1 MNIEFPSYNFD
12 NNQFSQ
18 TCPLASI
25 VPGEAVDISAES
37 DHVVC
42 SVSPSRIV
50 VTDVPENR
58 ALLLDYCCDGSYLKI
73 VSDDCQFVTPNNDDE
88 WEVVKPIL
96 KELAQRG
103 VFVLTEVNLPAIKEK
118 CRKSYYS
125 SSDGTLINE
134 VFEVDRLTPEKM
146 GEAGLMF
153 VGDALQQITRCYFDP
168 THQISGWC
176 DSEEN
181 DPFYHSP
188 RCFCMEIMMSHVPV
202 LSTKHGQS
210 VPVQIY
216 DVNMSSNCARVDGH
230 ILVTHSGAPI
240 KIWPLSEVIS
250 KVDAATLA
258 VVDSSIPVQRETGKK
273 FDQAYF
279 ESLRKSIYLRHFSD
293 LLRDYEAVN
302 RDFTTQ
308 LRGYKK
314 GLHTL
319 ADQATADNLLKKLA
333 SCSVVTEV
341 EETIIKL
348 ATLQMVKETVIML
361 DFLPAATHKSISV
374 SMELVPLKELQ
385 ELANSYEQKY
395 FVDDCLNELVTRGTL
410 GCIFTNDYFCA
421 AKRNEQL
428 MSLLAKGTELLQG
441 LAGISEVIKKVLKP
455 FMLRSPGVPEKV
467 RKLDH

>member
-279 ESLRKSIYLRHFSD
+279 ESLRKSIYLSNFSA
-293 LLRDYEAVN
+293 LLRHYGDVYG
-302 RDFTTQ
+302 DFTTQ
-308 LRGYKK
+308 FREYKK
-314 GLHTL
+314 GLDTP
-319 ADQATADNLLKKLA
+319 ADHANADNLLRELA

-341 EETIIKL
+341 EETVRKL
-348 ATLQMVKETVIML
+348 AILQLVKEHTIRL
-361 DFLPAATHKSISV
+361 DFLLAATNKSIGV
-374 SMELVPLKELQ
+374 GMELMAINDLQ
-385 ELANSYEQKY
+385 ELADCYEQKY
-395 FVDDCLNELVTRGTL
+395 FADDGLNELVTRSTF
-410 GCIFTNDYFCA
+410 GCVCTGEYFGA
-421 AKRNEQL
+421 SERKDERL
-428 MSLLAKGTELLQG
+428 MSLSAKATELLQV
-441 LAGISEVIKKVLKP
+441 LADISEAIKKVLKP
-455 FMLRSPGVPEKV
+455 FATKPCDAFVKV
-467 RKLDH
+467 KACS